1 MTIKIKVVY
10 IYGIILRL
18 KNTISLPTGWGGQSE
33 NLGAIKGGRLTR
45 YYRKSYLN
53 SKVLGESLIVKSLLK
68 YGHENFSL
76 IILEYCSIELLDERE
91 QQWIDLLKP
100 QYNILKFVKSS
111 RGYKHTK
118 SSLKK
123 MKGPRPYYKLS
134 SEHLD
139 KLKLLSKNR
148 VYTKSFKDAI
158 SQRFGLTVYVYDNF
172 GKLLNIYPSIIKFK
186 EAYGIKLHHKTLY
199 KHISE
204 GTLVNGFRLS
214 LSPLSSIDKQ
224 SSSIVSINNKNK
236 LKPRKIQLTNT
247 VKPELSKTFESLSSA
262 AFYIKQVDG
271 SCDRGTLRKYIN
283 SDKLYHK
290 TWKINDL

>member
-1 MTIKIKVVY
+1 
-10 IYGIILRL
+10 
-18 KNTISLPTGWGGQSE
+18 
-33 NLGAIKGGRLTR
+33 
-45 YYRKSYLN
+45 
-53 SKVLGESLIVKSLLK
+53 
-68 YGHENFSL
+68 
-76 IILEYCSIELLDERE
+76 
-91 QQWIDLLKP
+91 
-100 QYNILKFVKSS
+100 
-111 RGYKHTK
+111 
-118 SSLKK
+118 